1 MRCGFAGTVHPA
13 LYSIRHILLRI
24 CVFCQGLSVPKSI
37 GVKTDFEGIGRRIRI
52 LRANMLQEAFAKYLG
67 ISQGQ
72 LSKIE
77 RGKLGPTVE
86 ILIRLVKRFG
96 KTADWILTGQD

>member
-1 MRCGFAGTVHPA
+1 MTTRGK
-13 LYSIRHILLRI
+13 LRADL
-24 CVFCQGLSVPKSI
+24 QAI
-37 GVKTDFEGIGRRIRI
+37 GSRIRG
-52 LRANMLQEAFAKYLG
+52 LRGEMLQEELAAFLG

-86 ILIRLVKRFG
+86 MLIRLVERFG
-96 KTADWILTGQD
+96 KSADWILTGKR

>member
-1 MRCGFAGTVHPA
+1 
-13 LYSIRHILLRI
+13 
-24 CVFCQGLSVPKSI
+24 VPKSI
-37 GVKTDFEGIGRRIRI
+37 SVKADLEGIGSRIRI
-52 LRANMLQEAFAKYLG
+52 LRADMLQEDFAKYLG

-77 RGKLGPTVE
+77 RGKLGPTVG
-86 ILIRLVKRFG
+86 ILIHLMKRFG

>member
-1 MRCGFAGTVHPA
+1 MSRTFVSKPVTIKVD
-13 LYSIRHILLRI
+13 L
-24 CVFCQGLSVPKSI
+24 
-37 GVKTDFEGIGRRIRI
+37 EGIGGRIRS
-52 LRANMLQEAFAKYLG
+52 LRSEMLQEDLAMYLG

-86 ILIRLVKRFG
+86 ILIRLVKKFG
-96 KTADWILTGQD
+96 KSADWILMGQD

>member
-1 MRCGFAGTVHPA
+1 VTTG
-13 LYSIRHILLRI
+13 
-24 CVFCQGLSVPKSI
+24 PKKLADLELI
-37 GVKTDFEGIGRRIRI
+37 GSRIRE
-52 LRANMLQEAFAKYLG
+52 LRSEILQEELAAYLG

-86 ILIRLVKRFG
+86 VLLRLVKKFD
-96 KTADWILTGQD
+96 KSADWILSGKN

>member
-1 MRCGFAGTVHPA
+1 MSKAVSA
-13 LYSIRHILLRI
+13 KVDL
-24 CVFCQGLSVPKSI
+24 
-37 GVKTDFEGIGRRIRI
+37 EGIGHRIRS
-52 LRANMLQEAFAKYLG
+52 LRNEMLQEDLARYLG

-86 ILIRLVKRFG
+86 ILIRLVLKFG
-96 KTADWILTGQD
+96 KSADWILMGQD